1 MIKKELVE
9 IYTNGLEETF
19 SVGYVLEE
27 NENFIIFKSI
37 DEKGVLDS
45 YQLRNKE
52 YIVETC
58 NHSKYFE
65 LIDNYILQ
73 SKEHGMFNPFNIEN
87 TFHLSSDLQ
96 DLITLN
102 SMITIVMQDSIEL
115 IIGRVTEVQ
124 ENIIKVKVLDFNSL
138 EFTDVDQIYISD
150 IVAIDLVSVEN
161 KLLENYLNA

>member
-1 MIKKELVE
+1 
-9 IYTNGLEETF
+9 
-19 SVGYVLEE
+19 
-27 NENFIIFKSI
+27 
-37 DEKGVLDS
+37 
-45 YQLRNKE
+45 
-52 YIVETC
+52 
-58 NHSKYFE
+58 
-65 LIDNYILQ
+65 
-73 SKEHGMFNPFNIEN
+73 MFNPFNIEN

-115 IIGRVTEVQ
+115 IIDVTEVQ

-150 IVAIDLVSVEN
+150 VVAIDLVSLEN